1 METNHV
7 EPVSELRNHTSRVNI
22 LEELL
27 VLLNDQRVQVF
38 LKCLEPGVFFLKR
51 DTPARERLLLKRNSG
66 KNLT

>member
-7 EPVSELRNHTSRVNI
+7 KPVAELRNHTSRVNI

-38 LKCLEPGVFFLKR
+38 LKCLEPGVVYKKR
-51 DTPARERLLLKRNSG
+51 VMGCDTACFGPGAY
-66 KNLT
+66 

>member
-7 EPVSELRNHTSRVNI
+7 KPVAELRNHSSRVNI

-27 VLLNDQRVQVF
+27 VLLDDQRVQVF
-38 LKCLEPGVFFLKR
+38 LKCLEPGVFFKR
-51 DTPARERLLLKRNSG
+51 DTPTRERLLLKRNSG